1 MSQFTEWYY
10 QDWEQQLL
18 HLDQSHTSNPA
29 LNADLGYN
37 SFLMSNDTNWASD
50 GFVNGASVEDTLEV
64 PHPHPDIFSGAHSMP
79 TRSRSTAMIPMT
91 GMPQHAG
98 NRISRVGGADAE
110 DFAISSGA
118 SASGPEL
125 GSSPP
130 YMPLG
135 IMTGGASYD
144 DSSNNSPASRT
155 YVDLPSYGNTHF
167 PRNLSAPALGN
178 NVGGGEL
185 GGGTRPSSLPTSAPL
200 NSGHESET
208 TFTDVNVPPI
218 IRDYQ
223 KLMDPLKNNVDAA
236 TYYASLEEANES
248 QRPSV
253 RLPED
258 PTIPHTQIQ
267 KRAIVKQMCNAM
279 ASTHRAQDNK
289 PMIKPFRDNRYSDRR
304 MEAACWQVLETAI
317 ERHTFGPL
325 LSAFDV
331 KAKNHEMVT
340 FATRIDKI
348 IECLMLHKTICK
360 HLLDP
365 LYVYHFVDDP
375 VQAEKRVVANRLL
388 NKRKGEV
395 MNAGKQV
402 LGTRKPGAKKRSG
415 KAARAVTPP
424 TDEAPS
430 DTPASSSTGIEGGTL
445 TPDGLTRMVKAEQ
458 MSSSPMLSIGTPTQT
473 YTAAAQQYL
482 STPMMGNVAMSH
494 LHNRQMTAPTSH
506 PRPIMMN
513 PNMPYHSRGGSNNL
527 ATSRKRPMGDYVA
540 SSPGKRQR

>member
-1 MSQFTEWYY
+1 MAHFTEWYY

-18 HLDQSHTSNPA
+18 RLDQPHTSNPA

-37 SFLMSNDTNWASD
+37 GFLMSNDTNWASG

-64 PHPHPDIFSGAHSMP
+64 SPDIFNGAHSMP
-79 TRSRSTAMIPMT
+79 TRSRSTAMMPMT
-91 GMPQHAG
+91 GIPQHAG
-98 NRISRVGGADAE
+98 NRISRIGGGGADAE

-130 YMPLG
+130 SMPLG
-135 IMTGGASYD
+135 IMTGGASY

-185 GGGTRPSSLPTSAPL
+185 GGGARPSSLPTSAPL
-200 NSGHESET
+200 NSGHEPEA
-208 TFTDVNVPPI
+208 TFTNVNVPPI

-223 KLMDPLKNNVDAA
+223 KLMDPLNNVDVD

-253 RLPED
+253 QLPED
-258 PTIPHTQIQ
+258 PTIPRTQVQ

-289 PMIKPFRDNRYSDRR
+289 PMIKPFKEGRYSDRR

-325 LSAFDV
+325 LIAFDV
-331 KAKNHEMVT
+331 KPKNHEIVT

-415 KAARAVTPP
+415 KAAKAVTPP

-430 DTPASSSTGIEGGTL
+430 DTPASSSTGVEVGTL
-445 TPDGLTRMVKAEQ
+445 TPDGLSRMVKPEQ
-458 MSSSPMLSIGTPTQT
+458 MSSSPILSIGTPTPT
-473 YTAAAQQYL
+473 YTAAAQQYS

-494 LHNRQMTAPTSH
+494 LHNRRMTAPTSH

-513 PNMPYHSRGGSNNL
+513 PNMPYHTRGSSNNL
-527 ATSRKRPMGDYVA
+527 GTSRKRPMGDYEA
-540 SSPGKRQR
+540 SSPEKRQR

>member
-1 MSQFTEWYY
+1 MSHFSEWYY

-18 HLDQSHTSNPA
+18 HSDQPHTPNA
-29 LNADLGYN
+29 AFNADLSYN
-37 SFLMSNDTNWASD
+37 GFLLNNDANWTSSS
-50 GFVNGASVEDTLEV
+50 GFINGLSMEDALESSRHDV
-64 PHPHPDIFSGAHSMP
+64 FSGVHSMP
-79 TRSRSTAMIPMT
+79 TRSRSTAVIPIT
-91 GMPQHAG
+91 GMQHHAG
-98 NRISRVGGADAE
+98 NRISRVGGADAD

-135 IMTGGASYD
+135 IMAGGAGYD
-144 DSSNNSPASRT
+144 DSSNNSPMSKA
-155 YVDLPSYGNTHF
+155 YVDLPSYGNTQF

-178 NVGGGEL
+178 NVSPGEL
-185 GGGTRPSSLPTSAPL
+185 GGGVRPSSLPTSAPL
-200 NSGHESET
+200 SSGHESET
-208 TFTDVNVPPI
+208 TFTDANAPPI

-223 KLMDPLKNNVDAA
+223 KLMDPLNNNVDVN
-236 TYYASLEEANES
+236 TQYSSLEEANES
-248 QRPSV
+248 QRPST
-253 RLPED
+253 RLPD
-258 PTIPHTQIQ
+258 DSTLPRTQVQ

-289 PMIKPFRDNRYSDRR
+289 PMIKPFKEGRYSERR

-331 KAKNHEMVT
+331 KPKNHEIVT

-348 IECLMLHKTICK
+348 VDCLMLHKTICK

-402 LGTRKPGAKKRSG
+402 LGTRKPGTKKRAG
-415 KAARAVTPP
+415 KAAKSVTPP
-424 TDEAPS
+424 TDETPS
-430 DTPASSSTGIEGGTL
+430 DTPASSSTGLEGGSL
-445 TPDGLTRMVKAEQ
+445 TPDGLTRMMKADPL
-458 MSSSPMLSIGTPTQT
+458 SSSPMLSIGTSTPT
-473 YTAAAQQYL
+473 YVTAGLQYP
-482 STPMMGNVAMSH
+482 STPMMGNVGLPH
-494 LHNRQMTAPTSH
+494 LHNRRMTAPTSH

-513 PNMPYHSRGGSNNL
+513 PNMPFHSRGGSSNL
-527 ATSRKRPMGDYVA
+527 GTSRKRLMNDYET
-540 SSPGKRQR
+540 SSPEKRQR

>member
-1 MSQFTEWYY
+1 M
-10 QDWEQQLL
+10 
-18 HLDQSHTSNPA
+18 N
-29 LNADLGYN
+29 
-37 SFLMSNDTNWASD
+37 NDTNWASG
-50 GFVNGASVEDTLEV
+50 GFVNGASMEDTLEV
-64 PHPHPDIFSGAHSMP
+64 PHPDIFSGAHNMT
-79 TRSRSTAMIPMT
+79 TRSRSTAMMPMA

-98 NRISRVGGADAE
+98 NRIARVGNADAE

-135 IMTGGASYD
+135 IVTGGASYD

-155 YVDLPSYGNTHF
+155 YIDLPSYGNANF

-178 NVGGGEL
+178 TVGGGEL
-185 GGGTRPSSLPTSAPL
+185 GGGARPSSLPTSAHL
-200 NSGHESET
+200 NSSHESET
-208 TFTDVNVPPI
+208 AFTDVNVPLI
-218 IRDYQ
+218 VRDYQ
-223 KLMDPLKNNVDAA
+223 KLMDPLNNNVDVD

-258 PTIPHTQIQ
+258 PTIPRTQVQ

-289 PMIKPFRDNRYSDRR
+289 PMIKPFKEGRYSDRR
-304 MEAACWQVLETAI
+304 MEAACWQVLVSRKCRFLATLLTYFEETAI

-331 KAKNHEMVT
+331 KPKNHEVVT

-402 LGTRKPGAKKRSG
+402 LGSRKPGAKKRSS
-415 KAARAVTPP
+415 KAAKAVTPP

-430 DTPASSSTGIEGGTL
+430 DTPASSSTGVEGTL
-445 TPDGLTRMVKAEQ
+445 TPDGLTRVVKAEQ
-458 MSSSPMLSIGTPTQT
+458 MSSSPMLSIGTPTPT
-473 YTAAAQQYL
+473 YTAATQQYS
-482 STPMMGNVAMSH
+482 STPMMGSVAMSH
-494 LHNRQMTAPTSH
+494 LHNRRMTAPTSH

-527 ATSRKRPMGDYVA
+527 VTNRKRPMGDYEA
-540 SSPGKRQR
+540 SSPEKRQR

>member
-1 MSQFTEWYY
+1 MAHFTEWYY

-18 HLDQSHTSNPA
+18 HLDQPHTSNPA

-37 SFLMSNDTNWASD
+37 GFLTSNDTWASG

-64 PHPHPDIFSGAHSMP
+64 SHPDIFSGAHSMP
-79 TRSRSTAMIPMT
+79 TRSRSTAMMPMT
-91 GMPQHAG
+91 GMHAG
-98 NRISRVGGADAE
+98 NRISRTGGGAD
-110 DFAISSGA
+110 
-118 SASGPEL
+118 
-125 GSSPP
+125 
-130 YMPLG
+130 
-135 IMTGGASYD
+135 
-144 DSSNNSPASRT
+144 PASRT
-155 YVDLPSYGNTHF
+155 YVDLPSYGNTNF

-185 GGGTRPSSLPTSAPL
+185 GGGARPSSLPTSAPL
-200 NSGHESET
+200 NSGHEPEA

-223 KLMDPLKNNVDAA
+223 KLMDPLNNNVDVD

-258 PTIPHTQIQ
+258 PTIPRTQVQ

-289 PMIKPFRDNRYSDRR
+289 PMIKPFKEGRYSDRR

-331 KAKNHEMVT
+331 KPKNHEIVT
-340 FATRIDKI
+340 FATRIDKV

-415 KAARAVTPP
+415 KAAKAVTPP

-430 DTPASSSTGIEGGTL
+430 DTPASSSTGVEVGTL
-445 TPDGLTRMVKAEQ
+445 TPDGLSRMVKAEQ
-458 MSSSPMLSIGTPTQT
+458 MSSSPMLSIGTPTPT
-473 YTAAAQQYL
+473 YTAAAQQYS

-494 LHNRQMTAPTSH
+494 LHNRRMTAPTSH

-513 PNMPYHSRGGSNNL
+513 PNMPYYTRGSSNNFG
-527 ATSRKRPMGDYVA
+527 TSRKRPMGDYEA
-540 SSPGKRQR
+540 SSPEKRQR

>member
-1 MSQFTEWYY
+1 MSHFTEWYY

-18 HLDQSHTSNPA
+18 HLDQPHTSNPA
-29 LNADLGYN
+29 LNADLSYN
-37 SFLMSNDTNWASD
+37 GFLMNNDTNWASG
-50 GFVNGASVEDTLEV
+50 GFVNGASMEDTLEV
-64 PHPHPDIFSGAHSMP
+64 PHPDIFSGAHNMT
-79 TRSRSTAMIPMT
+79 TRSRSTAMMPMA

-98 NRISRVGGADAE
+98 NRIARVGNADAE

-135 IMTGGASYD
+135 IVTGGASYD

-155 YVDLPSYGNTHF
+155 YIDLPSYGNANF

-178 NVGGGEL
+178 TVGGGEL
-185 GGGTRPSSLPTSAPL
+185 GGGARPSSLPTSAHL
-200 NSGHESET
+200 NSSHESET
-208 TFTDVNVPPI
+208 AFTDVNVPLI
-218 IRDYQ
+218 VRDYQ
-223 KLMDPLKNNVDAA
+223 KLMDPLNNNVDVD

-258 PTIPHTQIQ
+258 PTIPCTQVQ

-289 PMIKPFRDNRYSDRR
+289 PMIKPFKEGRYSDRR

-331 KAKNHEMVT
+331 KPKNHEVVT

-402 LGTRKPGAKKRSG
+402 LGSRKPGAKKRSS
-415 KAARAVTPP
+415 KAAKAVTPP

-430 DTPASSSTGIEGGTL
+430 DTPASSSTGVEGTL
-445 TPDGLTRMVKAEQ
+445 TPDGLTRVVKAEQ
-458 MSSSPMLSIGTPTQT
+458 MSSSPMLSIGTPTPT
-473 YTAAAQQYL
+473 YTAATQQYS
-482 STPMMGNVAMSH
+482 STPMMGSVAMSH
-494 LHNRQMTAPTSH
+494 LHNRRMTAPTSH

-513 PNMPYHSRGGSNNL
+513 PNMPYHSRGGSKNL
-527 ATSRKRPMGDYVA
+527 VTNRKRPMGDYEA
-540 SSPGKRQR
+540 SSPEKRQR

>member
-1 MSQFTEWYY
+1 MSHFTDWYY

-18 HLDQSHTSNPA
+18 QLDQTHTSNSA

-37 SFLMSNDTNWASD
+37 GFLMNNDTNWVSSG
-50 GFVNGASVEDTLEV
+50 GFVDGISVGETLEV
-64 PHPHPDIFSGAHSMP
+64 PHPDIFSGARSIP
-79 TRSRSTAMIPMT
+79 TRGRPTTMMPIT
-91 GMPQHAG
+91 GISQHAG
-98 NRISRVGGADAE
+98 NRISCV
-110 DFAISSGA
+110 
-118 SASGPEL
+118 
-125 GSSPP
+125 
-130 YMPLG
+130 MP
-135 IMTGGASYD
+135 GGASYD
-144 DSSNNSPASRT
+144 DSSNNSPVSRT
-155 YVDLPSYGNTHF
+155 YADLPSYGNTHI
-167 PRNLSAPALGN
+167 PRNLSTPALGN
-178 NVGGGEL
+178 NIGGGEL
-185 GGGTRPSSLPTSAPL
+185 GGGARLSSLSAPAPL
-200 NSGHESET
+200 NSGHEPET

-223 KLMDPLKNNVDAA
+223 KLMDPLNNNVDVD
-236 TYYASLEEANES
+236 THYASLEEANES
-248 QRPSV
+248 QRPSA

-258 PTIPHTQIQ
+258 PTIPRTQVQ

-289 PMIKPFRDNRYSDRR
+289 PMIKPFKEGRYSDRR

-331 KAKNHEMVT
+331 KPKNHEVVT

-402 LGTRKPGAKKRSG
+402 LGTRKPGAKKKSG
-415 KAARAVTPP
+415 KATKAVTPP
-424 TDEAPS
+424 TDETPS
-430 DTPASSSTGIEGGTL
+430 DTPASSSTGVEGGTL

-458 MSSSPMLSIGTPTQT
+458 MSSSPMLSLGMPTPT
-473 YTAAAQQYL
+473 YTAVTQQYP
-482 STPMMGNVAMSH
+482 STPMMGNIGMSH
-494 LHNRQMTAPTSH
+494 INRRMTAPTSH
-506 PRPIMMN
+506 PRPIMTN
-513 PNMPYHSRGGSNNL
+513 PNMPYYSRGGTSNL
-527 ATSRKRPMGDYVA
+527 GTSRKRPMGDYEA
-540 SSPGKRQR
+540 SSPEKRQR

>member
-1 MSQFTEWYY
+1 
-10 QDWEQQLL
+10 
-18 HLDQSHTSNPA
+18 
-29 LNADLGYN
+29 
-37 SFLMSNDTNWASD
+37 
-50 GFVNGASVEDTLEV
+50 
-64 PHPHPDIFSGAHSMP
+64 MP
-79 TRSRSTAMIPMT
+79 MRSRSTAMMPMT
-91 GMPQHAG
+91 GMHAG
-98 NRISRVGGADAE
+98 NRISRTGGGADAE

-130 YMPLG
+130 YLPLG
-135 IMTGGASYD
+135 IMTGSASY

-155 YVDLPSYGNTHF
+155 YVDLPSYGNTNF

-185 GGGTRPSSLPTSAPL
+185 GGGARPSSLPTSAPL
-200 NSGHESET
+200 NSGHEPEA

-223 KLMDPLKNNVDAA
+223 KLMDPLNNNVDVD

-258 PTIPHTQIQ
+258 PTIPRTQVQ

-289 PMIKPFRDNRYSDRR
+289 PMIKPFKEGRYSDQR
-304 MEAACWQVLETAI
+304 MEAACWQVL
-317 ERHTFGPL
+317 
-325 LSAFDV
+325 
-331 KAKNHEMVT
+331 NHEIVT
-340 FATRIDKI
+340 FATRIDKV

-415 KAARAVTPP
+415 KAAKAVTPP

-430 DTPASSSTGIEGGTL
+430 DTPASSSTGVEVGTL
-445 TPDGLTRMVKAEQ
+445 TPDGLSRMVKAEQ
-458 MSSSPMLSIGTPTQT
+458 MSSSPMLSIGTPTPT
-473 YTAAAQQYL
+473 YTAAAQQYS

-494 LHNRQMTAPTSH
+494 LHNRRMTAPTSH

-513 PNMPYHSRGGSNNL
+513 PNMPYHTRGSSNNFG
-527 ATSRKRPMGDYVA
+527 TSRKRPMGDYEA
-540 SSPGKRQR
+540 SSPEKRQR